1 MTELKKILHVE
12 DDVDILEISKMV
24 LEGIG
29 QFELMQCSSGKEAL
43 KAAPEFNPDLVLMD
57 AMMPEMSGIETL
69 VELRKLSD
77 FADTPV
83 VFMTAKA
90 QPEEIEEFMAT
101 GAIGVITKPFDVMT
115 LSDQIRSIWENNVR

>member
-1 MTELKKILHVE
+1 MAELKKILHVE
-12 DDVDILEISKMV
+12 DDLDILEIARMS
-24 LEGIG
+24 LEVIG
-29 QFELMQCSSGKEAL
+29 QFDLMQCSSGKEAL
-43 KAAPEFNPDLVLMD
+43 KTAPEFKPELVLLD

-90 QPEEIEEFMAT
+90 QPEEVEGFMAT
-101 GAIGVITKPFDVMT
+101 GAIGVITKPFDPMT
-115 LSDQIRSIWENNVR
+115 LPDQIRSIWGNIVE